1 MHYSPVQLCLAVLKS
16 VQACTWYPAVLI
28 AKAGLFLQ
36 KNLSEL
42 CKSKYGQRIIL
53 QLLHPDQQKYI
64 PLHLQQM
71 MHPPPKP
78 ASGFE
83 ASGEQ
88 ETEQVRL
95 CLWACLLVLSSVF
108 VQWSMSYLHAT

>member
-1 MHYSPVQLCLAVLKS
+1 MHYLPHQLCLTILKS
-16 VQACTWYPAVLI
+16 VQACTWEAAVLI

-53 QLLHPDQQKYI
+53 QLLHPDQQKYV
-64 PLHLQQM
+64 PLHLQHM
-71 MHPPPKP
+71 MHPPSKP

-88 ETEQVRL
+88 ETEQV
-95 CLWACLLVLSSVF
+95 CLGL
-108 VQWSMSYLHAT
+108 